1 MRYGIIGTGAI
12 GGYYGAK
19 LAHAGQEVHFL
30 LHSDYEYV
38 KQHGL
43 QVDSCDGSF
52 HLDNVNVY
60 QHAGD
65 MPQCDV
71 VLVGLK
77 SVNNNKLQSLLPPL
91 LHDKA
96 ASKREQ
102 SDARIDSAEREQA
115 RPKVKTLVV
124 LIQNGIGVEE
134 DVQKMFP
141 GVQLAAG
148 LAFICSAKTQPGL
161 VSHQC
166 YGSINLANYSCQDE
180 ALMQTVVDEFRAA
193 GIETGLVE
201 YHEARWKKAVWNMPF
216 NGMTVALHTQ
226 TDKLLKNPST
236 RQLIREQMMEVVR
249 TAQHLGVKNL
259 DESFVAK
266 MIETT
271 DAMTPYSPSMR
282 LDYDFHRPMEIYYL
296 YTRPLEIAR
305 ASGCPMPK
313 LEMLE
318 AELRFLEAEQQ

>member
-19 LAHAGQEVHFL
+19 LAHAGEEVHFL

-77 SVNNNKLQSLLPPL
+77 SVNNNKLQSLLSPL
-91 LHDKA
+91 LHG
-96 ASKREQ
+96 E
-102 SDARIDSAEREQA
+102 
-115 RPKVKTLVV
+115 TLVV

-141 GVQLAAG
+141 DLQLA
-148 LAFICSAKTQPGL
+148 
-161 VSHQC
+161 
-166 YGSINLANYSCQDE
+166 
-180 ALMQTVVDEFRAA
+180 
-193 GIETGLVE
+193 
-201 YHEARWKKAVWNMPF
+201 
-216 NGMTVALHTQ
+216 
-226 TDKLLKNPST
+226 
-236 RQLIREQMMEVVR
+236 
-249 TAQHLGVKNL
+249 
-259 DESFVAK
+259 
-266 MIETT
+266 
-271 DAMTPYSPSMR
+271 
-282 LDYDFHRPMEIYYL
+282 
-296 YTRPLEIAR
+296 
-305 ASGCPMPK
+305 
-313 LEMLE
+313 
-318 AELRFLEAEQQ
+318 

>member
-12 GGYYGAK
+12 GGYYGVK

-77 SVNNNKLQSLLPPL
+77 SVNNNKLQSLLSPL
-91 LHDKA
+91 LHG
-96 ASKREQ
+96 E
-102 SDARIDSAEREQA
+102 
-115 RPKVKTLVV
+115 TLVV

-259 DESFVAK
+259 DESFVDK

>member
-1 MRYGIIGTGAI
+1 MRYGIIGAGAI

-30 LHSDYEYV
+30 LRSDYEYV
-38 KQHGL
+38 RQHGL

-52 HLDNVNVY
+52 HLADVNVY
-60 QHAGD
+60 LHTED
-65 MPQCDV
+65 MPPCDV
-71 VLVGLK
+71 VRVCLK
-77 SVNNNKLQSLLPPL
+77 SVNNGKLQSLLPPL
-91 LHDKA
+91 LHA
-96 ASKREQ
+96 H
-102 SDARIDSAEREQA
+102 
-115 RPKVKTLVV
+115 TLVV

-141 GVQLAAG
+141 KVQLAAG
-148 LAFICSAKTQPGL
+148 LAFICSAKTQPGI

-166 YGSINLANYSCQDE
+166 YGSINLANYSCRDE
-180 ALMQTVVDEFRAA
+180 TQMLAVVDEFRQA

-226 TDKLLKNPST
+226 TDLLLKNKAT
-236 RQLIREQMMEVVR
+236 RQLIREQMMEVVS

-259 DESFVAK
+259 DVTFIDK
-266 MIETT
+266 MIDMT

-305 ASGCPMPK
+305 EAGCPMPK

-318 AELRFLEAEQQ
+318 AELRFLESCAGAGRQ

>member
-1 MRYGIIGTGAI
+1 MKYGIIGTGAI

-52 HLDNVNVY
+52 HLDDVNAY
-60 QHAGD
+60 QRPED
-65 MPQCDV
+65 MPVCDV
-71 VLVGLK
+71 VLVCLK
-77 SVNNNKLQSLLPPL
+77 SVNNSKLLALLPPL
-91 LHDKA
+91 LHD
-96 ASKREQ
+96 R
-102 SDARIDSAEREQA
+102 
-115 RPKVKTLVV
+115 TLVV

-141 GVQLAAG
+141 DVQLAAG
-148 LAFICSAKTQPGL
+148 LAFICSAKTQPGI

-166 YGSINLANYSCQDE
+166 YGSINLADYSCRDE
-180 ALMQTVVDEFRAA
+180 ALIQAVVDEFREA

-226 TDKLLKNPST
+226 TDLLLKNKST
-236 RQLIREQMMEVVR
+236 RQLIREQMMEVVT
-249 TAQHLGVKNL
+249 TAQHLGVKNI
-259 DESFVAK
+259 DESFVDK
-266 MIETT
+266 MIEMT

-282 LDYDFHRPMEIYYL
+282 LDYDFHRSMEIYYI
-296 YTRPLEIAR
+296 YSRPLEIAR
-305 ASGCPMPK
+305 EAGSRMPK

-318 AELRFLEAEQQ
+318 AELRFLEDD

>member
-52 HLDNVNVY
+52 HLDDVNVY
-60 QHAGD
+60 RQTKD
-65 MPQCDV
+65 MPACDV

-77 SVNNNKLQSLLPPL
+77 SVNNDKLLALLPPL

-96 ASKREQ
+96 AK
-102 SDARIDSAEREQA
+102 A
-115 RPKVKTLVV
+115 KTLVV

-141 GVQLAAG
+141 EVQLAAG
-148 LAFICSAKTQPGL
+148 LAFICSAKTKPGL

-166 YGSINLANYSCQDE
+166 YGSINLANYSCRDE
-180 ALMQTVVDEFRAA
+180 ALMQAVVDEFREA

-226 TDKLLKNPST
+226 TDLLLKNAST
-236 RQLIREQMMEVVR
+236 RQLIREQMMEVVGA
-249 TAQHLGVKNL
+249 AQHLGVKNV
-259 DESFVAK
+259 DEAFVDK

-296 YTRPLEIAR
+296 YTRPLEMAR
-305 ASGCPMPK
+305 EAGYRMPK

-318 AELRFLEAEQQ
+318 AELRFLETV